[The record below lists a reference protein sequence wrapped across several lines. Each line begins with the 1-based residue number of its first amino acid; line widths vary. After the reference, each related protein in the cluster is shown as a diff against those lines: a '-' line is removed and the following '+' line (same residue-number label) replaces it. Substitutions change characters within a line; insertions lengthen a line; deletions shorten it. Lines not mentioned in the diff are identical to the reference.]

1 MIGFILILALA
12 ATRFMRFNSSAMA
25 ELEITLLGSGTSI
38 GVPAIG
44 CDCETCRST
53 DPHDKRFRCSIW
65 CRTPEADWVVDTG
78 PDFRMQCL
86 RENIRNLD
94 AALYTHAHMD
104 HVTGFDELRRFTV
117 EQDHYM
123 PIHATAS
130 CLASLERMFEYAF
143 NGENRYRGYL
153 KPWPMPIHGPFKI
166 GETDV
171 TPLPVQHGKLETIG
185 YLFSR
190 AGKKLCAY
198 ISDCK
203 SVPAETFALMEGVD
217 TLIIDALRFTP
228 HPTHMSIDESL
239 AFVDKLKPRET
250 FFTHFQCEIMHARD
264 EPKMPLNVRFAY
276 DGMRLRWE

>member
-1 MIGFILILALA
+1 MV
-12 ATRFMRFNSSAMA
+12 
-25 ELEITLLGSGTSI
+25 ELEITILGSGTSI

-44 CDCETCRST
+44 CDCETCRSSYSR
-53 DPHDKRFRCSIW
+53 DKRSRCSIH
-65 CRTPEADWVVDTG
+65 CLTPEAAWVVGTG

-86 RENIRNLD
+86 RENIRKLD

-104 HVTGFDELRRFTV
+104 HVTGFDELRRFTI

-153 KPWPMPIHGPFKI
+153 KPWPMPFMDPSRSA
-166 GETDV
+166 
-171 TPLPVQHGKLETIG
+171 TPTSCHFPCSTGKLETIG
-185 YLFSR
+185 YLFLCFGR
-190 AGKKLCAY
+190 KLCAY

-203 SVPAETFALMEGVD
+203 SVPAETFSLMQGVD

-228 HPTHMSIDESL
+228 HPTHINIDESL
-239 AFVDKLKPRET
+239 AFVDTLKPRET

-264 EPKMPLNVRFAY
+264 EPEMPPDVRFAY